1 MEDERPAM
9 QDEPPAE
16 AAEPKPKRVKKDLPT
31 GIVYNA
37 SHQKQVIRHASKV
50 TTARVSACRST
61 GPFRACMLPRQL
73 LLKHRLKRSGSG
85 TLVRKCGQ
93 HHQRPIETL
102 VVRCVRPTVPACL
115 IHRLTSQ
122 LCVTGTNAT
131 CWMDGRQEEVEPRR
145 AAVEEGQGRG
155 RRSRQQ
161 PEEPRQQ
168 ASPAGQAVGRP
179 VGDTVPLPAQRCSAC
194 KHCIVDY
201 LSDTCGMC
209 AEIAPLLPEN
219 RAGPAGSTRVLPP
232 VPVALAP
239 ASPNLISSGPRVR
252 GWLQREIDEGL
263 CEAPVAQVPVLCA
276 RAA

>member
-1 MEDERPAM
+1 MQIDRPIPGLYATSTAAVEA
-9 QDEPPAE
+9 QAEAQRKWDACEEVWPAPPAANRNARGQVCPPHCARLSHSPSHV
-16 AAEPKPKRVKKDLPT
+16 AALCHRDQRDLLD
-31 GIVYNA
+31 G
-37 SHQKQVIRHASKV
+37 R
-50 TTARVSACRST
+50 TAR
-61 GPFRACMLPRQL
+61 
-73 LLKHRLKRSGSG
+73 RSG
-85 TLVRKCGQ
+85 T
-93 HHQRPIETL
+93 T
-102 VVRCVRPTVPACL
+102 
-115 IHRLTSQ
+115 
-122 LCVTGTNAT
+122 
-131 CWMDGRQEEVEPRR
+131 R

-168 ASPAGQAVGRP
+168 TSPAGQAVGRP

-219 RAGPAGSTRVLPP
+219 TAGPAGSTRVLPP

-263 CEAPVAQVPVLCA
+263 CVAPVAQVPVLCA